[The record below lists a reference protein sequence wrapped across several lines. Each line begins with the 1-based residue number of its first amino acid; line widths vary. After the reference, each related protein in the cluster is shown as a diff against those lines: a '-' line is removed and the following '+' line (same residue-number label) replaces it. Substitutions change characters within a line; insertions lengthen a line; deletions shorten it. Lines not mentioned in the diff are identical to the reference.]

1 MIETIDNYD
10 QPLSLVVLEAS
21 GIADVD
27 FTAAQAL
34 IEILDHC
41 RTANIRLVVARLESA
56 RARAALNR
64 FGVLDLLG
72 PDCLFHSVDEAVNR
86 LTRQQ

>member
-41 RTANIRLVVARLESA
+41 RTANIRFAVARLESA
-56 RARAALNR
+56 RAHAAFSR
-64 FGVLDLLG
+64 FDVLDALG
-72 PDCLFHSVDEAVNR
+72 PNRLFHSVDEAVNQ
-86 LTRQQ
+86 LARQ

>member
-10 QPLSLVVLEAS
+10 QPLSLVVLEGS
-21 GIADVD
+21 GFADVV

-41 RTANIRLVVARLESA
+41 RTANIHFAVARLESA
-56 RARAALNR
+56 RAHAAFSR
-64 FGVLDLLG
+64 FDVLDALG
-72 PDCLFHSVDEAVNR
+72 PNRLFHSVDVAVNQ
-86 LTRQQ
+86 LARQ